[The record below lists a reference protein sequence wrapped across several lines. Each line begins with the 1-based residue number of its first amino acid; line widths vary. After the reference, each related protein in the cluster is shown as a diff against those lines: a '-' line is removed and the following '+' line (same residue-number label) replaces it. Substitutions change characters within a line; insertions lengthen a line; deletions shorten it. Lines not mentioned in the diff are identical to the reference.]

1 MAMSTRRTLGMI
13 GVALT
18 CPCHATP
25 LLVLLGGSAG
35 TAWLAQYMGVA
46 ITVLVVAFL
55 FSLWLLL
62 KPRAGTSAGH
72 GRPEPVR
79 PKRR

>member
-1 MAMSTRRTLGMI
+1 MALSTRRTLGMI

-18 CPCHATP
+18 CPCDAIT
-25 LLVLLGGSAG
+25 LLLFVGGSAG

-46 ITVLVVAFL
+46 ITVLAVVSL

-62 KPRAGTSAGH
+62 KPRPGASAGH
-72 GRPEPVR
+72 ESPEPLR
-79 PKRR
+79 PTRG